1 MTAITLRRPR
11 FSTARTGLGLA
22 GIAAM
27 ALASSGFIASQLV
40 GDDTPGVVVGF
51 YEGLF
56 GVAFV
61 VALNVALHGR
71 QRATRVG
78 LLWVVGAGL
87 SFAVA
92 LAALYTAL
100 ERISLSVAAPIT
112 GAEPLTTFLFV
123 LLLLRGQEH
132 ITRRA
137 LAGAVLVVIG
147 VAVVGVSA

>member
-1 MTAITLRRPR
+1 
-11 FSTARTGLGLA
+11 
-22 GIAAM
+22 M

-40 GDDTPGVVVGF
+40 DDATPGVVVGF

-61 VALNVALHGR
+61 VVLNVALRGR
-71 QRATRVG
+71 HRVTRAG
-78 LLWVVGAGL
+78 ALWVIGGGL

-100 ERISLSVAAPIT
+100 ERITLSVAAPIT

-132 ITRRA
+132 ITTRA
-137 LAGAVLVVIG
+137 LVGAVFVVVG
-147 VAVVGVSA
+147 VGIVGVSA